1 MRNSGFTIIE
11 LMVAS
16 AILAIVMVFTMEIFT
31 VNNRTYVKIDSVVD
45 TQQSVRAIS
54 SIFERDLRHAG
65 MMVPEAAGLCAIDNT
80 GAPDLLYI
88 SDHTAI
94 NPEDAIGVFDGALVQ
109 GAVSQVNVSPT
120 RTTLTLDTL
129 VLEPDMPDPSYD
141 TDGNG
146 VNDSDFHVNGG
157 VIVTD
162 LMDPSRGSACGIV
175 TDVDLATPSIEIEIK
190 TAALGNSAGAYEL
203 TAVPAL
209 EYRIDSDRLYRNN
222 LRLADGVED
231 LQLAYF
237 LDTNGNNALDVG
249 ELYGTSGNNYV
260 AAARDASDLRAVR
273 FNVVTRTRSED
284 DQFTQGFIQPR
295 ENRTV
300 GSATPDGYRRR
311 VHTAI
316 VRMRN
321 IGDRVGGGT

>member
-11 LMVAS
+11 LLIAS
-16 AILAIVMVFTMEIFT
+16 AILAIVMVVTMQIFT

-54 SIFERDLRHAG
+54 SVFERDLRHAG
-65 MMVPEAAGLCAIDNT
+65 MMVPEAAGICGIDNT
-80 GAPDLLYI
+80 NAPDLVYI

-94 NPEDAIGVFDGALVQ
+94 NPVDAKGTFDGARVQ
-109 GAVSQVNVSPT
+109 GMVSQVNVSPT
-120 RTTLTLDTL
+120 NTTLTLDTL
-129 VLEPDMPDPSYD
+129 VLEPDTPDPAYD

-146 VNDSDFHVNGG
+146 IKDSDFHVNGG

-162 LMDPSRGSACGIV
+162 LLDAGRGSACGV
-175 TDVDLATPSIEIEIK
+175 VKTVDLGTQSITIEIK
-190 TAALGNSAGAYEL
+190 SAALGASAGAYEL
-203 TAVPAL
+203 IAVPAL
-209 EYRIDSDRLYRNN
+209 EYRIDSNKLYRNN

-237 LDTNGNNALDVG
+237 LDTNGNYALDAG
-249 ELYGTSGNNYV
+249 ELYGISGNNYL
-260 AAARDASDLRAVR
+260 AASSEASQLRAVR

-284 DQFTQGFIQPR
+284 DRFTQGFFQAT
-295 ENRTV
+295 ENR
-300 GSATPDGYRRR
+300 SAVPGQDGFRRR

-321 IGDRVGGGT
+321 IGDRVGGT

>member
-11 LMVAS
+11 LLIAS
-16 AILAIVMVFTMEIFT
+16 AILAIVMTFTMQIFT
-31 VNNRTYVKIDSVVD
+31 VNNRTYIKIDSIVD
-45 TQQSVRAIS
+45 TQQSIRAIS

-65 MMVPEAAGLCAIDNT
+65 MMVPEGAAICGVDNT
-80 GAPDLLYI
+80 NAPDLLYI

-94 NPEDAIGVFDGALVQ
+94 NPVDAIGIFDGARVQ
-109 GAVSQVNVSPT
+109 GAVSQVNANPT
-120 RTTLTLDTL
+120 ATTLTLDTL
-129 VLEPDMPDPSYD
+129 VLEPDTPDPSYD

-146 VNDSDFHVNGG
+146 TNDSDFRENGG

-162 LMDPSRGSACGIV
+162 LMDPDRGSACGIV
-175 TDVDLATPSIEIEIK
+175 TNVDLVTPSITIVIN
-190 TAALGNSAGAYEL
+190 TAVLAASTGAYAL
-203 TAVPAL
+203 VAVPAL
-209 EYRIDSDRLYRNN
+209 EYRIDSNKLYRNN

-237 LDTNGNNALDVG
+237 LDSNGNNALDVG
-249 ELYGTSGNNYV
+249 ELHGITGNNYL
-260 AAARDASDLRAVR
+260 ASTSDASELRAVR

-284 DQFTQGFIQPR
+284 ERFTNGFFQAM
-295 ENRTV
+295 ENRGAV
-300 GSATPDGYRRR
+300 AGQDGYRRR

-321 IGDRVGGGT
+321 IGDRVGGT

>member
-1 MRNSGFTIIE
+1 MI
-11 LMVAS
+11 AS
-16 AILAIVMVFTMEIFT
+16 AILAIVMVSTMQIFT

-65 MMVPEAAGLCAIDNT
+65 MMVPEAAALCAVDNT
-80 GAPDLLYI
+80 DDPDLLYI

-94 NPEDAIGVFDGALVQ
+94 NPVDAIGTFDGALVQ
-109 GAVSQVNVSPT
+109 GFVSQVNIGGASTV
-120 RTTLTLDTL
+120 LILDTL
-129 VLEPDMPDPSYD
+129 VLEPDTPDPSYD

-146 VNDSDFHVNGG
+146 VNDSDFRENGG

-162 LMDPSRGSACGIV
+162 MMDPSRGSACGVV
-175 TDVDLATPSIEIEIK
+175 TNVDLATPSITVVIK
-190 TAALGNSAGAYEL
+190 TGQLGTLAGAYAL

-209 EYRIDSDRLYRNN
+209 EYRIDSAKLYRNN

-260 AAARDASDLRAVR
+260 AAASDASDLRAVR

-300 GSATPDGYRRR
+300 GSATRDGYRRR

-321 IGDRVGGGT
+321 IGDRAGGGT